1 MHGNLLRAAD
11 PIFFC
16 NLDIQ
21 KHKQVIPAARQ
32 EFRAGRK
39 DGTYCLRKHLACNIQ
54 KTLLIFL
61 RIVNDTDRILFN
73 GVPLEF
79 SISYFL
85 GNDQVYLL
93 SAAILI
99 SIGRMDI
106 KNVLTFRAI
115 YD

>member
-21 KHKQVIPAARQ
+21 KHKQVITAACQ

-39 DGTYCLRKHLACNIQ
+39 DGTYCLREHLACNIQ

-61 RIVNDTDRILFN
+61 RIVNDTDRILFH

-79 SISYFL
+79 SISH
-85 GNDQVYLL
+85 
-93 SAAILI
+93 SA
-99 SIGRMDI
+99 
-106 KNVLTFRAI
+106 
-115 YD
+115 